1 MNRTLQI
8 SLIAEAQ
15 IPAAGEMLAR
25 AFFDDPLCVY
35 TQPDPGARMSQFS
48 WLFTQLIREGAR
60 QDGVYVSA
68 VNHQPN
74 GVAVWTPPRA
84 AAATSPKGS
93 GNGMDQLAQ
102 GFGPEEYHRLSM
114 AYRHLWR
121 IRRQRMTGPN
131 WYLRLLGVS
140 PGFQGQ
146 GVGRTLLS
154 LVLERADQEG
164 LPCYLETFVPQN
176 VPFYEHRGFRVV
188 AGGLDRRSLVPFW
201 AMRRPPHAARSSIAA
216 GDVDGGAA

>member
-1 MNRTLQI
+1 MNRTLQV
-8 SLIAEAQ
+8 SLITEEQ

-25 AFFDDPLCVY
+25 AFSDDPLCVY
-35 TQPDPGARMSQFS
+35 TQPDPGARMSQFA

-60 QDGVYVSA
+60 QNGVYVGTFD
-68 VNHQPN
+68 HQPH
-74 GVAVWTPPRA
+74 GVAVWTPPQA
-84 AAATSPKGS
+84 AAPTAPGAA
-93 GNGMDQLAQ
+93 GNGMGQLARRL
-102 GFGPEEYHRLSM
+102 GPEEYRRFTT
-114 AYRHLWR
+114 AYRHFGR
-121 IRRQRMTGPN
+121 IRQRMAGPN

-146 GVGRTLLS
+146 GVGCTLLS
-154 LVLERADQEG
+154 PVLKKADHEG

-201 AMRRPPHAARSSIAA
+201 AMRRPPRGLSSSGSTAAAESR
-216 GDVDGGAA
+216 